1 MSKEAPHRYDLEDFK
16 RELTIDPEK
25 IRLALEQTDEQ
36 QQAYRDEINRML
48 TGGWKKQKRIE
59 DVKLEE

>member
-25 IRLALEQTDEQ
+25 IRLALLSTEEEQK
-36 QQAYRDEINRML
+36 AYRDDINRLL
-48 TGGWKKQKRIE
+48 TGGWSKQKRV
-59 DVKLEE
+59 DVK